1 MCFSNGFFIY
11 FTGALLFGSINNRVN
26 NRAHQRL
33 YDLPPP
39 HGVRPLPLRKRR
51 LRGKGQKFRKRRL
64 RNRRP
69 VVGGRRRLRKN
80 MNVRRRPGAAVFQP
94 NYNLDYINNHR
105 IQVNLKW
112 LKLRNAPIMV
122 IDRNTPGVLKLFEL
136 YQKSLQFFSYAKKI
150 TTRKMILAK

>member
-1 MCFSNGFFIY
+1 MVKILLEKEQNARKIFSIINIY

-105 IQVNLKW
+105 IQVNLYV
-112 LKLRNAPIMV
+112 A
-122 IDRNTPGVLKLFEL
+122 TE
-136 YQKSLQFFSYAKKI
+136 
-150 TTRKMILAK
+150 T